1 MTQPDCSVEAR
12 VRRLEDR
19 AELRELVARYAVAI
33 DDRDIE
39 AITALFTPDG
49 VFRSQDGVMN
59 ARGHEAVIE
68 QFRGRFKA
76 LTVSY
81 HFAHDQVLS
90 FGNDPDAASG
100 LVTAHAEVWRNGRA
114 LIAALRYADAYRR
127 HAGRWCFAE
136 RQVSFLYYLPVDEYA
151 QGLGDRLRMRAY
163 GDRRAAD
170 FPESLPTWQLY
181 HGGS

>member
-1 MTQPDCSVEAR
+1 MTLDDRSVETR
-12 VRRLEDR
+12 LRRLEDR

-49 VFRSQDGVMN
+49 TFRSQDGVMN
-59 ARGHEAVIE
+59 ARGREAVVE
-68 QFRGRFKA
+68 QFRGRFKS

-81 HFAHDQVLS
+81 HFSHDQILS
-90 FGNDPDAASG
+90 FSSDPDSATG

-114 LIAALRYADAYRR
+114 LIAALRYADSYRR
-127 HAGRWCFAE
+127 HQGQWCFAD
-136 RQVSFLYYLPVDEYA
+136 RLLSFLYYLPVDEYA

-163 GDRRAAD
+163 GDRRPAD
-170 FPESLPTWQLY
+170 FPESLPSWQLY
-181 HGGS
+181 HGGG